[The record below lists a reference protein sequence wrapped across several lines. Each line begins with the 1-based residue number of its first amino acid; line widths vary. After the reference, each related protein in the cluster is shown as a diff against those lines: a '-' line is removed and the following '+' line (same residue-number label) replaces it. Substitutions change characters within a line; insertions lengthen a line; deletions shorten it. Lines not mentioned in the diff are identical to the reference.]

1 MKVLG
6 QDIANFF
13 SAAGERIR
21 YIYSGIYIQNT
32 YTSHLESKSSGPK
45 IAANS
50 NIPAFLLL
58 TDQGRYIGVRL
69 YYLRSGKKDHSTTK

>member
-6 QDIANFF
+6 QDIAIFF
-13 SAAGERIR
+13 SAAGEQIR
-21 YIYSGIYIQNT
+21 YIYSGICIQNT
-32 YTSHLESKSSGPK
+32 YASHLGSKSSGPK

-58 TDQGRYIGVRL
+58 TEQGRYIGVRL
-69 YYLRSGKKDHSTTK
+69 YWNMHR